1 MLPENSALAETA
13 LHQQLKQLY
22 VGGSDQT
29 EHALEGFRI
38 DAVRH
43 TGDLVEVQTSNFAAI
58 RPKLARLLKRR
69 RVILVHPICGTR
81 FIVWMD
87 QRTGKA
93 GPRRRSPKHGDYADV
108 FEELVYIPDLLSL
121 PNLTIEVVL
130 TEEEERRYP
139 VKGRGPRGRSKFRSE
154 RSLLRLLGRKTLK
167 EPDDYRAFLPAGL
180 RSPFTTRGLALSMG
194 VSEYTARQVTYC
206 LRELGLL
213 KPVGK
218 IRNNILY
225 ARHDEERT
233 LTGDELKRLEMRELR
248 RSDWQTYEAR
258 VRDYY
263 GGKADAV
270 LAMEDQLAEL
280 VEILRDTDPERAAVI
295 LEREQSRLERRTTG
309 TG

>member
-1 MLPENSALAETA
+1 
-13 LHQQLKQLY
+13 LKQLY

-43 TGDLVEVQTSNFAAI
+43 TGDLVEVQTGNFAAI
-58 RPKLARLLKRR
+58 RPKLARLLKQR
-69 RVILVHPICGTR
+69 RVILVHPVCGTR
-81 FIVWMD
+81 FIVKMD
-87 QRTGKA
+87 KRTGKA

-108 FEELVYIPDLLSL
+108 FEELVYIPNLLSS

-139 VKGRGPRGRSKFRSE
+139 LRGRGARGRSKFRSE
-154 RSLLRLLGRKTLK
+154 RTLLRLLGRRSFKGAH
-167 EPDDYRAFLPAGL
+167 DYLAFLPEDL
-180 RSPFTTRGLALSMG
+180 QSPFTTRGLALSMG
-194 VSEYTARQVTYC
+194 VEEYTARQVAYC
-206 LRELGLL
+206 LREVGLL
-213 KPVGK
+213 ETVGK

-225 ARHDEERT
+225 ARQDEEQE

-263 GGKADAV
+263 GEKADAI

-280 VEILRDTDPERAAVI
+280 AETLRDADPERATVL
-295 LEREQSRLERRTTG
+295 LERERSRLERQTTG
-309 TG
+309 SA